1 MANHR
6 WPEPLA
12 TRLSGTVQRARLRL
26 TNRLDGM
33 RQSEAPGTITIVGC
47 YNTSNIGDRSF
58 AAVLLGIASREG
70 IPAASTSYGIVS
82 GAQLARPILLGGGGL
97 LNGTVHTPLSRL
109 MLDPGFDGASGHAMV
124 SISTSYGVSPLRPA
138 LRDKLERFRFLG
150 VRDAVTA
157 TWLRTELP
165 NTKVVLHPDIAFA
178 LPRLGSI
185 SLPPRQQ
192 RTVGINIMPVLM
204 ERREGAWS
212 AKSRFSD
219 AFVSANPKL
228 AALGSAT
235 AESYVAIVQDA
246 VHQLLR
252 AGHKVIHVPF
262 ALEDDALARALFR
275 HTSVRC
281 LPFRNDPFSVLNA
294 VARCEA
300 FIATRFHAHVFALAT
315 ATPLLSLPYS
325 DKCSLLLQ
333 ELGLESG
340 AEPER
345 WTSHGADVAARLRAF
360 SNAVQLS
367 PPTLEATIHAAE
379 HAAGLALRAL
389 RST

>member
-12 TRLSGTVQRARLRL
+12 SRLNGTLQRARLRL
-26 TNRLDGM
+26 TNRLDVM
-33 RQSEAPGTITIVGC
+33 RQSDAPGTLTIVGC

-58 AAVLLGIASREG
+58 AAVLQGVAAREN
-70 IPAASTSYGIVS
+70 ITAASSSYGTVS
-82 GAQLARPILLGGGGL
+82 ARQLARPILLGGGGL
-97 LNGTVHTPLSRL
+97 LNGTVDTPLSRL
-109 MLDPGFDGASGHAMV
+109 VLDPRFDDALGHAMV
-124 SISTSYGVSPLRPA
+124 SMSTSYGISPLRPA
-138 LRDKLERFRFLG
+138 LREKLQRFRFLG

-157 TWLRTELP
+157 AWLRTELP
-165 NTKVVLHPDIAFA
+165 NTEIVLHPDIAFA

-192 RTVGINIMPVLM
+192 RTVGISIMPVLM
-204 ERREGAWS
+204 ERRKGAWC

-219 AFVSANPKL
+219 AFVSANPRL

-275 HTSVRC
+275 HTAVRC
-281 LPFRNDPFSVLNA
+281 LPFRNDPSSVLNA

-325 DKCSLLLQ
+325 DKCSLLLE
-333 ELGLESG
+333 ELGLEAG
-340 AEPER
+340 ADPEH
-345 WTSHGADVAARLRAF
+345 WASHGVEIAARLQGL
-360 SNAVQLS
+360 SNAVRLS
-367 PPTLEATIHAAE
+367 PPKLEETMQAAE